1 VEATLVAL
9 WLTGR
14 LKSPPQN
21 ERMTLFA
28 YKAVNSLGETEEG
41 VRDAVDERQLIAALQ
56 TEGYIPIR
64 VIPAGAK
71 SFLGLR
77 LGIKQSGLSQKDIS
91 LFTGELATLLESGL
105 PLDKSLLVLIDL
117 TEDNER
123 VTKLIARVLDKVKG
137 GSTLADALEKQS
149 GIFSKFYLNMIRAGE
164 AGGSLGE
171 VLTRLS
177 EYLER
182 SRELK
187 ETVSTALIYPAIL
200 LIMSLASLFVMLT
213 FVVPQFS
220 EMFESA
226 GKALPVSTQIVV
238 GLAEWLQSYWWLL
251 ILGVVLVTGYMN
263 LQMADPVKKKVWD
276 GRFLKLP
283 LAGTI
288 ILNKETA
295 NISRTLGTLLGNGVS
310 ILAALVI
317 VRETVDNLVLAA
329 AIQDTEEQL
338 RQGKNMSDALLEKG
352 IFPKMAMQ
360 MIKMGEETGRLEE
373 MLLRVATIYDKQL
386 RVAIQRM
393 LALLE
398 PALIISLG
406 LMIAGII
413 VSILLAIL
421 SVNDLA
427 F

>member
-1 VEATLVAL
+1 MPLYT
-9 WLTGR
+9 
-14 LKSPPQN
+14 
-21 ERMTLFA
+21 
-28 YKAVNSLGETEEG
+28 YKAINNLGETEEG
-41 VRDAVDERQLIAALQ
+41 VRDAVDEQALIASLQ
-56 TEGYIPIR
+56 LEGLIPIR
-64 VIPAGAK
+64 VAAANSR
-71 SFLGLR
+71 SFLGL
-77 LGIKQSGLSQKDIS
+77 GFGGKQSKLSQKDIA
-91 LFTGELATLLESGL
+91 LLTGELATLLESGL
-105 PLDKSLLVLIDL
+105 PLDKSLLVLMDL

-123 VTKLIARVLDKVKG
+123 LSKLIARVLEKVKG
-137 GSTLADALEKQS
+137 GVSLADSLEQQH
-149 GIFSKFYLNMIRAGE
+149 GVFTKFYLNMIRAGE
-164 AGGSLGE
+164 AGGGLDQ

-182 SRELK
+182 SQELK
-187 ETVSTALIYPAIL
+187 DSVSTAMIYPIIL
-200 LIMSLASLFVMLT
+200 LVMSLASLFIMLT
-213 FVVPQFS
+213 FVVPQFT

-238 GLAEWLQSYWWLL
+238 GLAEWLQSYWWA
-251 ILGVVLVTGYMN
+251 LVIGFIFISSYMKYQ
-263 LQMADPVKKKVWD
+263 LADPVRKKVWD

-288 ILNKETA
+288 ITNKETA

-310 ILAALVI
+310 ILSALVI
-317 VRETVDNLVLAA
+317 VRETVDNLVMAS
-329 AIQDTEEQL
+329 AIADAEEQL
-338 RQGKNMSDALLEKG
+338 KQGKHLSDALLEKQLL
-352 IFPKMAMQ
+352 PKMAMQ

-386 RVAIQRM
+386 RVAIQRL
-393 LALLE
+393 LAFLE
-398 PALIISLG
+398 PVLIITLG

>member
-1 VEATLVAL
+1 MPLYT
-9 WLTGR
+9 
-14 LKSPPQN
+14 
-21 ERMTLFA
+21 
-28 YKAVNSLGETEEG
+28 YKVVNSLGETEEG
-41 VRDAVDERQLIAALQ
+41 MREAVDEKLLLTALQ
-56 TEGYIPIR
+56 SEGYIPIR
-64 VIPAGAK
+64 IAPASAK
-71 SFLGLR
+71 AFLGLR
-77 LGIKQSGLSQKDIS
+77 LGGKKSKLSQKDLA
-91 LFTGELATLLESGL
+91 LFTGELAVLLESGL
-105 PLDKSLLVLIDL
+105 PLDKSLLVLMDL
-117 TEDNER
+117 TEDNEAL
-123 VTKLIARVLDKVKG
+123 TKLISRVLEKVKG
-137 GSTLADALEKQS
+137 GSSLADALERRKS
-149 GIFSKFYLNMIRAGE
+149 STRKRGGIFTKFYLNMIRAGE

-182 SRELK
+182 SQELK
-187 ETVSTALIYPAIL
+187 DTVSTALIYPAIL

-213 FVVPQFS
+213 FVVPQFT

-226 GKALPVSTQIVV
+226 GKALPISTQIVV
-238 GLAEWLQSYWWLL
+238 GLAEWLQSYWWALAGG
-251 ILGVVLVTGYMN
+251 IVSVSAYMN
-263 LQMADPVKKKVWD
+263 FQLSDPVKKKVWD

-283 LAGTI
+283 LFGNI
-288 ILNKETA
+288 LLNKETA

-310 ILAALVI
+310 ILVALVI
-317 VRETVDNLVLAA
+317 VRETVDNQVLAA

-338 RQGKNMSDALLEKG
+338 KQGKHMSDALLEKG

-386 RVAIQRM
+386 RVSIQRM
-393 LALLE
+393 LAFLE
-398 PALIISLG
+398 PVLIISLG

>member
-1 VEATLVAL
+1 
-9 WLTGR
+9 
-14 LKSPPQN
+14 
-21 ERMTLFA
+21 MTLFK
-28 YKAVNSLGETEEG
+28 YKAINSAGEAEENI
-41 VRDAVDERQLIAALQ
+41 RDASDEPALILALQ
-56 TEGYIPIR
+56 SEGYIPIS
-64 VIPAGAK
+64 VKPATTK
-71 SFLGLR
+71 SFLGLS
-77 LGIKQSGLSQKDIS
+77 LGGKQNKLSQKDIGF
-91 LFTGELATLLESGL
+91 FTDELATLLDSGL
-105 PLDKSLLVLIDL
+105 PLDKSLSVLIDL
-117 TEDNER
+117 TDDNER
-123 VTKLIARVLDKVKG
+123 LSKLIGKVLEKVKG
-137 GSTLADALEKQS
+137 GSSLADALEMQT
-149 GIFSKFYLNMIRAGE
+149 GIFSKFYLNMLRAGE
-164 AGGSLGE
+164 AGGNLGE

-200 LIMSLASLFVMLT
+200 LVMSVASLLVMLT
-213 FVVPQFS
+213 FVVPQFT

-238 GLAEWLQSYWWLL
+238 GLAEWLQKYWWML
-251 ILGVVLVTGYMN
+251 ILAVVLLSSYMRF
-263 LQMADPVKKKVWD
+263 QMADPVRKKIWD

-283 LAGTI
+283 LVGTI
-288 ILNKETA
+288 ILHKETA

-310 ILAALVI
+310 IISAMVI
-317 VRETVDNLVLAA
+317 VRETVDNLILAE

-338 RQGKNMSDALLEKG
+338 KQGKHMSDALQDKG

-373 MLLRVATIYDKQL
+373 MLLRVAKIYDKQL
-386 RVAIQRM
+386 RVSIARM

-398 PALIISLG
+398 PALIITLG

>member
-1 VEATLVAL
+1 
-9 WLTGR
+9 
-14 LKSPPQN
+14 
-21 ERMTLFA
+21 MLFS

-41 VRDAVDERQLIAALQ
+41 VRDALDEQQVIATLQ
-56 TEGYIPIR
+56 AEGYIPIR
-64 VIPAGAK
+64 VVPAGAK

-77 LGIKQSGLSQKDIS
+77 LGIKQAKLSPKDIA

-123 VTKLIARVLDKVKG
+123 VTKLIGRVLEKVKG

-187 ETVSTALIYPAIL
+187 ETVSTALIYPSIL
-200 LIMSLASLFVMLT
+200 LVMSLASLFVMLT

-238 GLAEWLQSYWWLL
+238 GLAEWLQSYWWIL
-251 ILGVVLVTGYMN
+251 ILSVVFITAYMN
-263 LQMADPVKKKVWD
+263 IQLADPVKKKVWD

-329 AIQDTEEQL
+329 AIQDTEDQL
-338 RQGKNMSDALLEKG
+338 KQGKNMSDALLEKG

-386 RVAIQRM
+386 RVAIARM

-398 PALIISLG
+398 PALIITLG
-406 LMIAGII
+406 VMIAGII

>member
-1 VEATLVAL
+1 
-9 WLTGR
+9 
-14 LKSPPQN
+14 
-21 ERMTLFA
+21 MLFA

-41 VRDAVDERQLIAALQ
+41 IRDALDEQQLIAMLQ
-56 TEGYIPIR
+56 AEGYIPIR
-64 VIPAGAK
+64 VIPASAK
-71 SFLGLR
+71 SFLGVR
-77 LGIKQSGLSQKDIS
+77 LGIKQSKLSQKDIA
-91 LFTGELATLLESGL
+91 LFTSELATLLESGL

-123 VTKLIARVLDKVKG
+123 VTKLIGRVLEKVKG
-137 GSTLADALEKQS
+137 GATLADALEKQS

-238 GLAEWLQSYWWLL
+238 GLAEWLQNYWW
-251 ILGVVLVTGYMN
+251 ILGLAVVLITGYMN
-263 LQMADPVKKKVWD
+263 LQLADPVKKKVWD

-288 ILNKETA
+288 ILHKETA

-310 ILAALVI
+310 ILSALVI
-317 VRETVDNLVLAA
+317 VRETVGNLVLAE

-338 RQGKNMSDALLEKG
+338 KQGKNMSDALLEKA

-373 MLLRVATIYDKQL
+373 MLLRVATVYDKQL
-386 RVAIQRM
+386 RVSIQRM

-398 PALIISLG
+398 PALIITLG

>member
-1 VEATLVAL
+1 M
-9 WLTGR
+9 
-14 LKSPPQN
+14 P
-21 ERMTLFA
+21 LFT

-41 VRDAVDERQLIAALQ
+41 IRDAVDEQLLIAALQ
-56 TEGYIPIR
+56 SEGYIPIR
-64 VIPAGAK
+64 VAPANSR
-71 SFLGLR
+71 SFLGL
-77 LGIKQSGLSQKDIS
+77 GAKQSKLSQKDIA
-91 LFTGELATLLESGL
+91 LLTGELATLLESGL
-105 PLDKSLLVLIDL
+105 PLDKSLLVLMDL

-123 VTKLIARVLDKVKG
+123 LSKLIARVLDKVKG
-137 GSTLADALEKQS
+137 GASLADALEQQA

-164 AGGSLGE
+164 AGGSLDD
-171 VLTRLS
+171 VLKRMS
-177 EYLER
+177 DYLER
-182 SRELK
+182 SQELK
-187 ETVSTALIYPAIL
+187 DTVSTALIYPAIL
-200 LIMSLASLFVMLT
+200 LVMSLASLFVMLT
-213 FVVPQFS
+213 FVVPQFT

-238 GLAEWLQSYWWLL
+238 GLANWLQSYWWALL
-251 ILGVVLVTGYMN
+251 AGIISISSYMKFQ
-263 LQMADPVKKKVWD
+263 LADPIRKKVWD

-288 ILNKETA
+288 ITNKETA

-310 ILAALVI
+310 ILSALVI

-329 AIQDTEEQL
+329 AIQDAEEQL
-338 RQGKNMSDALLEKG
+338 KQGKHLSDALLEKRL
-352 IFPKMAMQ
+352 FPKMAMQ

-386 RVAIQRM
+386 RVAIQRL
-393 LALLE
+393 LAFLE
-398 PALIISLG
+398 PALIITLG

>member
-1 VEATLVAL
+1 M
-9 WLTGR
+9 
-14 LKSPPQN
+14 P
-21 ERMTLFA
+21 LFT
-28 YKAVNSLGETEEG
+28 YKAINNQGETEDGIKDAADEQALIKSLQEEG
-41 VRDAVDERQLIAALQ
+41 F
-56 TEGYIPIR
+56 IPIR
-64 VIPAGAK
+64 VALANSR
-71 SFLGLR
+71 SFLGLS
-77 LGIKQSGLSQKDIS
+77 LGGSKQAKLNAKEIG

-105 PLDKSLLVLIDL
+105 PLDRSLSVLIDL
-117 TEDNER
+117 TDDNEHLS
-123 VTKLIARVLDKVKG
+123 KLIGKVLEKVKG
-137 GSTLADALEKQS
+137 GSSLADALEKQT

-171 VLTRLS
+171 VLTRLA

-182 SRELK
+182 SKELK
-187 ETVSTALIYPAIL
+187 DTVSTALIYPVIL
-200 LIMSLASLFVMLT
+200 LVMSLASLFVMLT
-213 FVVPQFS
+213 FVVPQFT

-238 GLAEWLQSYWWLL
+238 GIADWLQKYWW
-251 ILGVVLVTGYMN
+251 VLFGSGFFLYSYMRFQ
-263 LQMADPVKKKVWD
+263 LADPIRKKVWD

-283 LAGTI
+283 LAGKI

-310 ILAALVI
+310 ILSALVI
-317 VRETVDNLVLAA
+317 ARETVDNLVLAA

-338 RQGKNMSDALLEKG
+338 KQGKHMSDALQDKG

-386 RVAIQRM
+386 RVSITRM

-398 PALIISLG
+398 PALIITLG

-427 F
+427 S

>member
-1 VEATLVAL
+1 MPLYT
-9 WLTGR
+9 
-14 LKSPPQN
+14 
-21 ERMTLFA
+21 
-28 YKAVNSLGETEEG
+28 YKVVNSLGETEEG
-41 VRDAVDERQLIAALQ
+41 MRNAVDEKLLIAALQ
-56 TEGYIPIR
+56 SEGYIPIR
-64 VIPAGAK
+64 IAPAGAK
-71 SFLGLR
+71 AFLGLR
-77 LGIKQSGLSQKDIS
+77 LGTKKSRLSQKDLT
-91 LFTGELATLLESGL
+91 LFTSELAVLLESGL
-105 PLDKSLLVLIDL
+105 PLDKSLMVLMDL
-117 TEDNER
+117 TEDNEGL
-123 VTKLIARVLDKVKG
+123 TKLISRVLEKVKG
-137 GSTLADALEKQS
+137 GSSLADALERRKS
-149 GIFSKFYLNMIRAGE
+149 GNRKRGGIFTKFYLNMIRAGE

-182 SRELK
+182 SQELK
-187 ETVSTALIYPAIL
+187 DTVSTALIYPAIL
-200 LIMSLASLFVMLT
+200 LIMSLASLLVMLT
-213 FVVPQFS
+213 FVVPQFT

-226 GKALPVSTQIVV
+226 GKALPISTRIVV
-238 GLAEWLQSYWWLL
+238 GLAEWLQSYWWALVGS
-251 ILGVVLVTGYMN
+251 IVLVSSYMN
-263 LQMADPVKKKVWD
+263 FQLSDPVKKKVWD

-283 LAGTI
+283 LFGNI
-288 ILNKETA
+288 LLNKETA
-295 NISRTLGTLLGNGVS
+295 NLSRTLGTLLGNGVS
-310 ILAALVI
+310 ILVALVI
-317 VRETVDNLVLAA
+317 VRETVDNQVLAA

-338 RQGKNMSDALLEKG
+338 KQGKHMSDALLEKG

-386 RVAIQRM
+386 RVSIQRM
-393 LALLE
+393 LAFLE

>member
-1 VEATLVAL
+1 
-9 WLTGR
+9 
-14 LKSPPQN
+14 
-21 ERMTLFA
+21 MLFA
-28 YKAVNSLGETEEG
+28 YKVVNSFGEIEEG
-41 VRDAVDERQLIAALQ
+41 VRDAVDDRHLIAALQ
-56 TEGYIPIR
+56 AEGYIPVR
-64 VIPAGAK
+64 VVPASAK
-71 SFLGLR
+71 SFLGLP
-77 LGIKQSGLSQKDIS
+77 LGLKQSKLSQKDIA
-91 LFTGELATLLESGL
+91 LFTSELATLLESGL
-105 PLDKSLLVLIDL
+105 PLDKSLLVLMDL

-123 VTKLIARVLDKVKG
+123 VTKLIGRVLDKVKG

-187 ETVSTALIYPAIL
+187 DTVSTALIYPAIL
-200 LIMSLASLFVMLT
+200 LIMSVASLFVMLT

-238 GLAEWLQSYWWLL
+238 GLAEWLQSYWWVL
-251 ILGVVLVTGYMN
+251 ILAIVVITGYMN
-263 LQMADPVKKKVWD
+263 LQMADPVRKKVWD

-310 ILAALVI
+310 ILSALVI

-329 AIQDTEEQL
+329 AIQDTEDQL

-373 MLLRVATIYDKQL
+373 MLLRVANIYDKQL

>member
-1 VEATLVAL
+1 MPLYT
-9 WLTGR
+9 
-14 LKSPPQN
+14 
-21 ERMTLFA
+21 
-28 YKAVNSLGETEEG
+28 YKAINNLGETEEG
-41 VRDAVDERQLIAALQ
+41 VRDAVDEQALITSLQ
-56 TEGYIPIR
+56 SEGLIPIR
-64 VIPAGAK
+64 VAAANSR
-71 SFLGLR
+71 SFLGL
-77 LGIKQSGLSQKDIS
+77 GFGGKQSKLSQKDIA
-91 LFTGELATLLESGL
+91 LLTGELATLLESGL
-105 PLDKSLLVLIDL
+105 PLDKSLLVLMDL

-123 VTKLIARVLDKVKG
+123 LSKLIARVLEKVKG
-137 GSTLADALEKQS
+137 GVSLADSLEQQH
-149 GIFSKFYLNMIRAGE
+149 GVFTKFYLNMIRAGE
-164 AGGSLGE
+164 AGGGLDQ

-182 SRELK
+182 SQELK
-187 ETVSTALIYPAIL
+187 DSVSTALIYPIIL
-200 LIMSLASLFVMLT
+200 LVMSLASLFVMLT
-213 FVVPQFS
+213 FVVPQFT

-238 GLAEWLQSYWWLL
+238 GLAEWLQSYWWALL
-251 ILGVVLVTGYMN
+251 IGFIFISSYMKYQ
-263 LQMADPVKKKVWD
+263 LADPVRKKVWD

-288 ILNKETA
+288 ITNKETA

-310 ILAALVI
+310 ILSALVI
-317 VRETVDNLVLAA
+317 VRETVDNLVMAS
-329 AIQDTEEQL
+329 AIADAEEQL
-338 RQGKNMSDALLEKG
+338 KQGKHLSDALLEKQLL
-352 IFPKMAMQ
+352 PKMAMQ

-386 RVAIQRM
+386 RVAIQRL
-393 LALLE
+393 LAFLE
-398 PALIISLG
+398 PVLIITLG

>member
-1 VEATLVAL
+1 
-9 WLTGR
+9 
-14 LKSPPQN
+14 
-21 ERMTLFA
+21 MLFA

-41 VRDAVDERQLIAALQ
+41 IRDAVDEQQLISALQ
-56 TEGYIPIR
+56 AEGSIPIR
-64 VIPAGAK
+64 VVPASAK

-77 LGIKQSGLSQKDIS
+77 LGIKQSKLSQKDIA

-123 VTKLIARVLDKVKG
+123 VTKLIGRVLEKVKG
-137 GSTLADALEKQS
+137 GSTLADALEKQP

-238 GLAEWLQSYWWLL
+238 GLAEWLQSYWWTLVL
-251 ILGVVLVTGYMN
+251 FVVFTTSYMN

-295 NISRTLGTLLGNGVS
+295 NITRTLGTLLGNGVS
-310 ILAALVI
+310 ILASLVI
-317 VRETVDNLVLAA
+317 VRETVDNLVLAD
-329 AIQDTEEQL
+329 AIADTEMQL
-338 RQGKNMSDALLEKG
+338 KQGKNMSDALLEKG

-386 RVAIQRM
+386 RVAIARM